1 MTIHTQ
7 TQAEKTENELSSL
20 TNLIRKFLEDRH
32 LHREFQGYM
41 KMVKQ
46 DLANNPRVYSE
57 ETYIDPEELDWFII
71 NFAE

>member
-1 MTIHTQ
+1 MTDHTQ
-7 TQAEKTENELSSL
+7 TQAEKTENELTSL
-20 TNLIRKFLEDRH
+20 TNLIHKFLEDRH